1 MAYRVGVASSD
12 GKFINQHFGRAR
24 QFLIFDVTAGDTPT
38 AEFVALRENAPPCGY
53 GQHDKNMLDK
63 TVELLADCQIV
74 LVTKVGPGAQAALSA
89 KGITALEITLFIDE
103 ALAKVGRNIHRIL
116 PGKNEHG
123 SV

>member
-38 AEFVALRENAPPCGY
+38 ADFIALRENAPPCSY
-53 GQHDKNMLDK
+53 GKHDGNMLEK
-63 TVELLADCQIV
+63 TVELLADCQLV
-74 LVTKVGPGAQAALSA
+74 LVTKVGPGARAALAA

-103 ALAKVGRNIHRIL
+103 ALEKVGRNIHRIL
-116 PGKNEHG
+116 PEKKEPGI
-123 SV
+123 V